1 MTTPLF
7 FTTILIAACT
17 LSTGA
22 TAQKVYRCGSS
33 YSQTPCPDAVTI
45 EVEDTRSKAQKSESD
60 ARVRHEAKAADAMEK
75 KRLQDEAQSLVGDN
89 AKTAVHG
96 KTSTRANANTTPR
109 KTSAAGDAPTPTDKD
124 KKKSGGKKKEPE
136 FFTARVAPQK
146 SKAKTPN
153 AANP

>member
-7 FTTILIAACT
+7 FTTIFIAACT

-89 AKTAVHG
+89 AKTP
-96 KTSTRANANTTPR
+96 PR